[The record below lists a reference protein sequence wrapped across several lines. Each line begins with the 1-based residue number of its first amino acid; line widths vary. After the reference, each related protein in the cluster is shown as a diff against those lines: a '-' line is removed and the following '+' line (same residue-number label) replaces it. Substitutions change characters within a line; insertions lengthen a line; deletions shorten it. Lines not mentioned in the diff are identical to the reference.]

1 MAYDWSKADLNTGL
15 GNWSTL
21 GLNKGGKDMS
31 FFAGAGGPILGGLI
45 GLGGN
50 ILQGGA
56 DRESANQQRKSAER
70 QSMFNMLGTMQAAN
84 DARAAR
90 ATATAQNIFGQLG
103 GSLYNAP
110 IDYAWQRRG
119 KEEDYNTFIPRQFAM
134 AREESRLGE
143 EQEQTPLFK
152 KGREDAARMD
162 RLAGRYAAA
171 LPAMTQYGQF
181 NLPNV

>member
-1 MAYDWSKADLNTGL
+1 MAAAG
-15 GNWSTL
+15 GGFNWGTF
-21 GLNKGGKDMS
+21 G
-31 FFAGAGGPILGGLI
+31 AGALGAV
-45 GLGGN
+45 GN
-50 ILQGGA
+50 IAGGYLEGQGQKAG
-56 DRESANQQRKSAER
+56 
-70 QSMFNMLGTMQAAN
+70 MQALARAN
-84 DARAAR
+84 RDAARLGFMGSAMRLSDERAAR
-90 ATATAQNIFGQLG
+90 AGQYAQNVFGQLS

-110 IDYAWQRRG
+110 SEFMWQRLAEG
-119 KEEDYNTFIPRQFAM
+119 EKYNNLIPRQFAM

-181 NLPNV
+181 NLPNA

>member
-1 MAYDWSKADLNTGL
+1 MAYDWSKADLNAGL

-21 GLNKGGKDMS
+21 GSSKGGKDM
-31 FFAGAGGPILGGLI
+31 FFAGAAGPILGGLI

-56 DRESANQQRKSAER
+56 DRESANQQRKSAKE
-70 QSMFNMLGTMQAAN
+70 QAIYGMLGTMQAAN

-90 ATATAQNIFGQLG
+90 STAGAMNVFGQLG

-119 KEEDYNTFIPRQFAM
+119 KEEDLGFKARQFAM

-152 KGREDAARMD
+152 KGREDTARMD

-171 LPAMTQYGQF
+171 LPAMTQWGQF
-181 NLPNV
+181 NLPNA